1 MKLSDLFED
10 LRDELLFNLVTKRLG
25 AGDKVVFDRMHY
37 ARDHTVWQTGTLLD
51 LEAGDPYTLRFGK
64 DGSSANIPRI
74 TKVMLPPALFGK
86 LHLYKE
92 GDHWKLS
99 DRKPQ
104 EGDEP
109 VAESFGADDSLV
121 MSMISKAL
129 KADTPVKIAVKNDR
143 SADKWEA
150 KGYITAIRF
159 EPHNRDYCI
168 RYEPGYDEY
177 TGEYRFRSPSH
188 KMFDNTFTLK
198 KVDGVLTFMK
208 RESHGD

>member
-10 LRDELLFNLVTKRLG
+10 LKDEVLFSMLQKLHLKG
-25 AGDKVVFDRMHY
+25 EKISFDRMHY
-37 ARDHTVWQTGTLLD
+37 ARDHTIWQHGTLTNLIHN
-51 LEAGDPYTLRFGK
+51 GQTY
-64 DGSSANIPRI
+64 
-74 TKVMLPPALFGK
+74 KVVWDEGRRVTFVELPPALFGK
-86 LHLYKE
+86 LHLYRE

-104 EGDEP
+104 PGDEP

-150 KGYITAIRF
+150 KGYITAIRY

-188 KMFDNTFTLK
+188 KMFDNAFTLK

-208 RESHGD
+208 REPHGD